1 MRSSIAQG
9 MEDEMAHA
17 ERILIVG
24 GGIGGLSVAAA
35 LHASG
40 FAPELIERSDAW
52 RAVGAGIAMQPNGM
66 RVLRTLG
73 LGTAVE
79 RAGTAI
85 RYWDFCDEQG
95 DILAETD
102 LTALW
107 SDVGP
112 FVGIARREL
121 QRALL
126 AATAAIPSRLGTSV
140 KSLTQDDGG
149 VWVELTDGS
158 AATYDLVI
166 GADGVG
172 SSVRQ
177 LAFDAAPPVYGEQM
191 VWRSV
196 APVRPRGLTN
206 LQFLLGDGCFFGLCP
221 VGSDQT
227 YGFGNVAGPLVRD
240 PPEGRLDRLRE
251 RFAGFGDIV
260 HEYLG
265 ALDSAAEIHCSAIE
279 WLGEEHWCTGR
290 VVLIGD
296 AAHASSPM
304 MGQGGALAIEDAG
317 VLAESLRAADSVEEA
332 LDAFVVRRRPRVRWV
347 REQSRIAGE
356 SLRMPVTARN
366 ALLRVRGDEMM
377 RQRFAPLLEAP

>member
-1 MRSSIAQG
+1 
-9 MEDEMAHA
+9 MADA

-24 GGIGGLSVAAA
+24 GGISGLSVAAA
-35 LHASG
+35 LHTCG
-40 FAPELIERSDAW
+40 FTPELIERSDEW
-52 RAVGAGIAMQPNGM
+52 RALGAGIAMQPNGI
-66 RVLRTLG
+66 RQLRRLG
-73 LGTAVE
+73 VATAVE
-79 RAGTAI
+79 RVGTVI
-85 RYWDFCDEQG
+85 RSWDFCDEQG
-95 DILAETD
+95 GVLSETD

-107 SDVGP
+107 GDVGP
-112 FVGIARREL
+112 FVGTARHEL

-126 AATAAIPSRLGTSV
+126 AAAAAIPSRLGTSI

-149 VWVELTDGS
+149 VWVELSDGS

-172 SSVRQ
+172 SSVRA
-177 LAFDAAPPVYGEQM
+177 LAFDAPPPVYGEQM
-191 VWRSV
+191 VWRSL

-227 YGFGNVAGPLVRD
+227 YGFGNVAGPPIRD
-240 PPEGRLDRLRE
+240 PAEGRLARLRE
-251 RFAGFGDIV
+251 RFANFGDIV

-265 ALDSAAEIHCSAIE
+265 ALDSAADIHCSAIE

-304 MGQGGALAIEDAG
+304 MGQGGSLAIEDAG
-317 VLAESLRAADSVEEA
+317 VLAESLRAADTVEEA
-332 LDAFVVRRRPRVRWV
+332 LEAFVVRRQPRVRWV

-356 SLRMPVTARN
+356 SLRMPVSARN
-366 ALLRVRGDEMM
+366 AVLRARGDEMM
-377 RQRFAPLLEAP
+377 RQRFAPLIEAP